1 MICLSCGAQLDAEAE
16 VCSQCSVPT
25 GKNSEASQAEGL
37 GVNSLL
43 RPGQRLADRYL
54 VKRSLGVGRIGVT
67 YHVTDLDTGRD
78 VALKMIFRHLLF
90 SKRDRARFQS
100 WMEAARPLSTSRVA
114 APQRSGRDERFGS
127 FVVTELI
134 DAPSLAAL
142 QKARGT
148 TANVAEVAAL
158 VTQLRVALDGLQ
170 DAPPHGGLH
179 PGNVLVLADRVVL
192 TDLSTYSGM
201 LPQLWAEA
209 QRQGLGGVSWLAP
222 EVIQGRED
230 LDRRADVYSVTGL
243 VMWMLTGLEPGRK
256 ALEAVRARWPAVA
269 GVLSAAHTDLA
280 SERLFE
286 VMPVEAALLE
296 AARGLE
302 TSGEVIAL
310 SAEDLLDSEMP
321 DEVTEITSSE
331 EFSIREED
339 VLGVQT
345 LAEEPTP
352 IRSGDPSDYDAT
364 APLNAPPFKAPIEPV
379 HSAPAVAPVAATEA
393 PTKEP
398 EPVLA
403 RQSSEEPGPLRARPA
418 PRDVK
423 AVPRPVAAEAPK
435 RLLPQWFVLAAFA
448 SVACA
453 VTYVAAKTYL
463 PEIRGKVPSISG
475 VPARG
480 QALKLDDGQAVV
492 VDAGT
497 REAPNK
503 VAAEPEQVQALEAS
517 AERSLAAI
525 VGSSADAGVKPEA
538 QEPTSDDQLAE
549 PAETPESASPEADEA
564 DPVAEPSAP
573 TSDRQA
579 DADLEVRAES
589 IVPEPEPAAIR
600 DSEPEPEPEPA
611 VEERRPEPVAV
622 KPPVGR
628 PICRK
633 GMGVVRNRGVA
644 VCVDRYEYPNYLR
657 SPPQGNFNA
666 FKAQAL
672 CQKKGKRM
680 CTQSEWVAACSGS
693 SGQRFPY
700 GNRFVAGRCNTVE
713 DGRDEA
719 VAPIEYKKC
728 RSPARIYAMAGNLA
742 EWTKSSSGYALK
754 GGSYAHGGS
763 SSRCGGQLRS
773 SPRVAQL
780 EFGVRCCADPTYE

>member
-1 MICLSCGAQLDAEAE
+1 VICLSCGAQLDAEAE
-16 VCSQCSVPT
+16 VCSECSVPT
-25 GKNSEASQAEGL
+25 GKNSEVSEVEGL
-37 GVNSLL
+37 GVNSML

-78 VALKMIFRHLLF
+78 VALKTIFRHLLF
-90 SKRDRARFQS
+90 SKRDRARFQA
-100 WMEAARPLSTSRVA
+100 WMEAARPLSSSRVA

-127 FVVTELI
+127 FVIAELI
-134 DAPSLAAL
+134 DAPSLASL
-142 QKARGT
+142 QRVRNRP
-148 TANVAEVAAL
+148 ANVAEVAAL
-158 VTQLRVALDGLQ
+158 VTQLRVALDGLES
-170 DAPPHGGLH
+170 APPHGGLH
-179 PGNVLVLADRVVL
+179 PGNVLVLPDRVVL
-192 TDLSTYSGM
+192 TDLSTYQGM

-209 QRQGLGGVSWLAP
+209 QRQGPGGVSWLAP
-222 EVIQGRED
+222 EVVQGRED

-243 VMWMLTGLEPGRK
+243 VMWLLTGLEPGRK
-256 ALEAVRARWPAVA
+256 ALEAVRERWPAVA

-280 SERLFE
+280 SERLYE

-296 AARGLE
+296 AARGIE

-310 SAEDLLDSEMP
+310 NADDLLDSEIP
-321 DEVTEITSSE
+321 EEVTEITSSE

-345 LAEEPTP
+345 LSEEPTP
-352 IRSGDPSDYDAT
+352 IRSGTPSDHDAT
-364 APLNAPPFKAPIEPV
+364 APLDPPKFKDSIESEPTPIQAPLSQTPAA
-379 HSAPAVAPVAATEA
+379 APAVVAQPKTAEY
-393 PTKEP
+393 
-398 EPVLA
+398 V
-403 RQSSEEPGPLRARPA
+403 EPGPLRERPA
-418 PRDVK
+418 PRNVK
-423 AVPRPVAAEAPK
+423 AVTRPAPSEEPR
-435 RLLPQWFVLAAFA
+435 RLLPQWFVLAACA
-448 SVACA
+448 SIACA

-463 PEIRGKVPSISG
+463 KGQ
-475 VPARG
+475 ARG
-480 QALKLDDGQAVV
+480 SGSVVVSDQALRLDDPAVAAVV
-492 VDAGT
+492 VDAGGVD
-497 REAPNK
+497 K
-503 VAAEPEQVQALEAS
+503 VAEEPVKVGNADELAVDQAS

-525 VGSSADAGVKPEA
+525 AAVSKDSGPAAEQDAPDAGTA
-538 QEPTSDDQLAE
+538 LNL
-549 PAETPESASPEADEA
+549 
-564 DPVAEPSAP
+564 
-573 TSDRQA
+573 
-579 DADLEVRAES
+579 ADLESSQDEKTATANQALAPA
-589 IVPEPEPAAIR
+589 PEPSETDSALVEPDAEPVVVAAR
-600 DSEPEPEPEPA
+600 DPEPVAEPEPEPA
-611 VEERRPEPVAV
+611 VVEPRPEPVPV

-628 PICRK
+628 AKCGK
-633 GMGVVRNRGVA
+633 GMGLVRARGVA

-666 FKAQAL
+666 YKAQAL
-672 CQKKGKRM
+672 CEKKGKRI
-680 CTQSEWVAACSGS
+680 CTEREWVAACSGS

-700 GNRFVAGRCNTVE
+700 GSRFVAGRCNTIE

-742 EWTKSSSGYALK
+742 EWTKSSSGFALK